1 MVIYRQLRMP
11 ASWWKKSDF
20 LDDSISW
27 VPFMPEETPACCCW
41 IQAAGF
47 SLFQVE
53 QRTVNQGKT
62 WHWCPTVWCERGQKM
77 VSSRYIAPC
86 SPPPTH
92 WSWKETAKQEMGQ
105 QSSLQVH
112 NFLQITVTLSIQ
124 SCQGPRAEHQ
134 WKCAFRKGVNCI

>member
-1 MVIYRQLRMP
+1 MVIYRQLRMS
-11 ASWWKKSDF
+11 ASWRKKSDF
-20 LDDSISW
+20 LEDSISW
-27 VPFMPEETPACCCW
+27 VPFMPEETLR
-41 IQAAGF
+41 AAVGSKQLVLAYF
-47 SLFQVE
+47 RQSKE
-53 QRTVNQGKT
+53 QWTKDKT
-62 WHWCPTVWCERGQKM
+62 WHWRPTVWCERGQKM
-77 VSSRYIAPC
+77 VSSRHIAPC
-86 SPPPTH
+86 SPPPTY